1 MDNYMPVYK
10 ENKKLTEREK
20 LLRRINTLKDKVLP
34 VKHKQYMYARKQL
47 KFCMTK
53 RKECLADWK
62 VLRTT
67 VSVYI
72 TAFEELKTYE
82 AELRKAKIMFK
93 AYKREE

>member
-10 ENKKLTEREK
+10 ETRKFTEPEQ

-34 VKHKQYMYARKQL
+34 VKHRLYMNARKQL

-72 TAFEELKTYE
+72 TASEELKSFE
-82 AELRKAKIMFK
+82 AELRKCKIMLK
-93 AYKREE
+93 AYKRGR